1 MDKRIETRLMVLEDL
16 DEVLRITVE
25 AFEGVSFDHN
35 IETMFPEAAE
45 NSWQERKAG
54 TTRKHLAPNPHEAI
68 VATVDGVI
76 AGYISFETDPA
87 SKIGHLWNLAVDKR
101 YRNIGVS
108 NTMFEAVFEHLKEL
122 GMKSCRIETLEQNI
136 LCSQYYP
143 RLGFNQIA
151 TQKMYLKI
159 L

>member
-1 MDKRIETRLMVLEDL
+1 MDKKIETRLMKPEDL

-35 IETMFPEAAE
+35 IEKMFPEAAE

-54 TTRKHLAPNPHEAI
+54 STRKHLGPNPHQAI
-68 VATVDGVI
+68 VAVVDRVI
-76 AGYISFETDPA
+76 AGYISFETDP
-87 SKIGHLWNLAVDKR
+87 SSRIGHLCNLGVDKR
-101 YRNIGVS
+101 YRNIGVA
-108 NTMFEAVFEHLKEL
+108 NRMFEAVFAHLKKL
-122 GMKSCRIETLEQNI
+122 GMKSCRIETLEQNE